1 MYGGVR
7 GVGLAAV
14 RGEGVDWKKKGREMV
29 SRAGGSCLF
38 FFTYCRCNSSNV
50 AGGMETCVETPL
62 SVNGIKRKI
71 LLFKKAYGPHRSR
84 RTEDAEFS
92 FQSGQLRVK
101 T

>member
-38 FFTYCRCNSSNV
+38 FFTCRCNSSNV
-50 AGGMETCVETPL
+50 AGGMETPL

-92 FQSGQLRVK
+92 FQPGQLRVK